1 MTTDAPDDQ
10 KSRLSEHTQSMI
22 MTTSEV
28 LAALFELPEASS
40 GDDLVTFLK
49 QHGPPPA
56 GDEGEDPFRR
66 LMRVATRAE
75 RRSAASIAGHQA
87 AIRRLFPAT
96 PPDAIC
102 AFCISEDRGPHP
114 KYINTSLVESP
125 SGLRLNGTK
134 RWGSVAPD
142 ADLLYVAASIGRE
155 GDRNDL
161 RMIALP
167 ADRPGVT
174 LDLEPYVD
182 YGPEM
187 RIADITFDDVQ
198 VHPGEVIQGDA
209 YVNYIKPFR
218 LIEDVYN
225 TVGTQVAMFRLG
237 TEYGWEDERLET
249 LAALISQAAAVSS
262 TDMASP
268 EAILLL
274 TAYLRS
280 SGEFWAKT
288 WQSWPDAPAEV
299 IAKWSP
305 DRSLLGVAER
315 ARETRRQTAWAELRP

>member
-1 MTTDAPDDQ
+1 M
-10 KSRLSEHTQSMI
+10 S

-28 LAALFELPEASS
+28 LSALFAMPEASS
-40 GDDLVTFLK
+40 GDDMAAFLK
-49 QHGPPPA
+49 RHGPPPE
-56 GDEGEDPFRR
+56 GEEGEDPFRR
-66 LMRVATRAE
+66 IMRVATRSE
-75 RRSAASIAGHQA
+75 RRGTAAIAGHQA

-114 KYINTSLVESP
+114 KYIATSLVDGST
-125 SGLRLNGTK
+125 GLRLNGTK

-142 ADLLYVAASIGRE
+142 ADLLYVAASIGRD

-167 ADRPGVT
+167 ADRTGVT
-174 LDLEPYVD
+174 FDLDPYVG
-182 YGPEM
+182 YGPEI
-187 RIADITFDDVQ
+187 RIADIAFDDVQ
-198 VHPGEVIQGDA
+198 VQPSEVMQGDA
-209 YVNYIKPFR
+209 YLSYIKPFR

-225 TVGTQVAMFRLG
+225 TVGTQIGMFRLG
-237 TEYGWEDERLET
+237 TEHGWEDEQLET
-249 LAALISQAAAVSS
+249 LVALISQAAAVSS

-280 SGEFWAKT
+280 SGEFWANI
-288 WQSWPDAPAEV
+288 WQSWPNAPAGV
-299 IAKWSP
+299 VAKWSP
-305 DRSLLGVAER
+305 ERSLLGVAER

>member
-1 MTTDAPDDQ
+1 LTTDAPDDQ

-161 RMIALP
+161 RMIVLP
-167 ADRPGVT
+167 ADRPGVILSRMST
-174 LDLEPYVD
+174 M
-182 YGPEM
+182 GPRCES
-187 RIADITFDDVQ
+187 RTS
-198 VHPGEVIQGDA
+198 H
-209 YVNYIKPFR
+209 
-218 LIEDVYN
+218 
-225 TVGTQVAMFRLG
+225 
-237 TEYGWEDERLET
+237 
-249 LAALISQAAAVSS
+249 S
-262 TDMASP
+262 TMSRF
-268 EAILLL
+268 
-274 TAYLRS
+274 T
-280 SGEFWAKT
+280 
-288 WQSWPDAPAEV
+288 PA
-299 IAKWSP
+299 
-305 DRSLLGVAER
+305 R
-315 ARETRRQTAWAELRP
+315 

>member
-1 MTTDAPDDQ
+1 MTT
-10 KSRLSEHTQSMI
+10 T
-22 MTTSEV
+22 EV
-28 LAALFELPEASS
+28 LAALFALPGASS
-40 GDDLVTFLK
+40 GGDLVAFLK
-49 QHGPPPA
+49 QYGPPPA
-56 GDEGEDPFRR
+56 GNEDEDPFRR
-66 LMRVATRAE
+66 LLRVASHAE

-114 KYINTSLVESP
+114 KYINTSLVDGA

-167 ADRPGVT
+167 TGRPGVV
-174 LDLEPYVD
+174 LDLEPYVE

-198 VHPGEVIQGDA
+198 VHAEEVVEGDA
-209 YVNYIKPFR
+209 YLNYIKPFR

-225 TVGTQVAMFRLG
+225 TVGTQVGMFRLG
-237 TEYGWEDERLET
+237 IEHGWEDERLET
-249 LAALISQAAAVSS
+249 LASLICQAGAVSS

-280 SGEFWAKT
+280 SGEFWAKA

-305 DRSLLGVAER
+305 DRGLLGVAER